1 MSSTGMKLITILYE
15 REKENKNVDFKI
27 LLGTIANPSFH
38 VIMAKDKTR
47 IYGLH
52 SQNKSMAKKY
62 EGIMTCRVK
71 AGFAVNMN
79 TLLFL

>member
-1 MSSTGMKLITILYE
+1 M
-15 REKENKNVDFKI
+15 RESENKNVDFKT
-27 LLGTIANPSFH
+27 LLGTTANPSFH

-47 IYGLH
+47 IHGLY
-52 SQNKSMAKKY
+52 SPKKSMVNRY